1 MKKRGKYLARP
12 QKGQRARAFVRG
24 LLMLLVAAVCLTATA
39 PVLGG
44 MVLHVGNPG
53 RQEFTK
59 TGDFAIQQEFV
70 RDLDANL
77 SAMLGS
83 FVAEP
88 GQEAPEVEPVR
99 KVFWLKDEDLVA
111 PEPDQEKFGQTDDP
125 ASLGWLLEEAEDR
138 LEGQTL
144 YFNPETTEI
153 LAGTQVQYYLD
164 DTILAITWKEMH
176 DYSVYTFSEV
186 KIAHASQF
194 RRFLAGGEYG
204 SEKPF
209 ISTEKAASVNAVVAS
224 YGDFYRFWDYG
235 SVVYQ
240 GQVRRT
246 RGDLTDTCLIDDQGD
261 LHFFHRGEVLDSG
274 TAQVF
279 VDENNIRFSL
289 VFGPVLIEDGV
300 RCVPSSYLLGEISEN
315 YARAGLCQMD
325 KLHYLLAT
333 ANTEGGYQHV
343 PTLHQFTTTLEAT
356 GCRHAYAL
364 DGGQT
369 AAIVMNDALINRVVY
384 GYQRKISDIIY
395 FATAIPDGNRGAVG

>member
-1 MKKRGKYLARP
+1 
-12 QKGQRARAFVRG
+12 
-24 LLMLLVAAVCLTATA
+24 
-39 PVLGG
+39 
-44 MVLHVGNPG
+44 
-53 RQEFTK
+53 
-59 TGDFAIQQEFV
+59 
-70 RDLDANL
+70 
-77 SAMLGS
+77 
-83 FVAEP
+83 VAEP

-125 ASLGWLLEEAEDR
+125 ASLGWLLEEAEDL

-204 SEKPF
+204 SEKQF
-209 ISTEKAASVNAVVAS
+209 ITTEMAASVNAVVAS
-224 YGDFYRFWDYG
+224 SGDFYRFRDFG

-261 LHFFHRGEVLDSG
+261 LHFFHRGEVLDFE
-274 TAQVF
+274 TAQAF
-279 VDENNIRFSL
+279 VDEHNIRFSL

-300 RCVPSSYLLGEISEN
+300 RCVPSSYLLGEINES

-333 ANTEGGYQHV
+333 ANTEGAYQHV
-343 PTLHQFTTTLEAT
+343 PTLHQFAATLETT

>member
-12 QKGQRARAFVRG
+12 SKRQRAGAILGGIV
-24 LLMLLVAAVCLTATA
+24 MLLVAAVCLTATL

-44 MVLHVGNPG
+44 MALYAGNPS
-53 RQEFTK
+53 RQEYDK
-59 TGDFAIQQEFV
+59 THDVAIRQDFAD
-70 RDLDANL
+70 DLQTRL
-77 SAMLGS
+77 GTMLGS
-83 FVAEP
+83 VEAVP
-88 GQEAPEVEPVR
+88 GAQAPQVEPVK

-111 PEPDQEKFGQTDDP
+111 PEPDQSKFGETEDP
-125 ASLGWLLEEAEDR
+125 ATLGWLLEAAED
-138 LEGQTL
+138 LLDGQQM
-144 YFNPETTEI
+144 YFNPETTQI
-153 LAGTQVQYYLD
+153 LAGTKVQYYLD

-204 SEKPF
+204 SEMQF
-209 ISTEKAASVNAVVAS
+209 ITTEMAASVNAVVAS
-224 YGDFYRFWDYG
+224 SGDFYRFRDFG

-246 RGDLTDTCLIDDQGD
+246 RGDLTDTCLIDDNGD

-274 TAQVF
+274 TAQAF
-279 VDENNIRFSL
+279 VDEHNIRFSL

-300 RCVPSSYLLGEISEN
+300 NCVPSSYLLGEINEN

-333 ANTEGGYQHV
+333 ANTEGAYQHV
-343 PTLHQFTTTLEAT
+343 PTLAQFAATLGTT

-395 FATAIPDGNRGAVG
+395 FATAIPDGN